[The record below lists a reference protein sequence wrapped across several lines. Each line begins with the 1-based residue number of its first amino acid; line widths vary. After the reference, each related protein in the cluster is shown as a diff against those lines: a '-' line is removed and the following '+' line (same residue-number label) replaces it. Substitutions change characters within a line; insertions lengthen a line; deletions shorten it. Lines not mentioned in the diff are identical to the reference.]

1 MDKEL
6 RNRDIRYCVDRS
18 VFHET
23 ELGGSTPP
31 STNSGRAIFNAA
43 KNKLRCSRSAAKSL
57 LFKFIPILQWLPHY
71 PVKEWLLGDIVSGV
85 SVGILQLPQGLAYA
99 LLAAVPPVFGL
110 YSSFFPVFIYSFFG
124 TSRHVSVGSF
134 AVVSI
139 MVGSVAES
147 LVTND
152 NFTLPGNDSIID
164 MDARDKARVEVVAA
178 LTLLVGIFQIIL
190 GLVQF
195 GFVVTYLSEP
205 LVRGYTTAATI
216 HVTVSQLKH
225 IFGLPLSE
233 KSQPL
238 SLIYS
243 LISLF
248 RRIHNTNIGTLVVS
262 TIALLCLFAVKEVNQ
277 KWQSKLPM
285 PIPIELVVLVI
296 STGVSYGINLHE
308 QYGIGIVGNIPT
320 GLLAPTVPKTD
331 LFFQVVGNAFAIAV
345 VGYTITISLAKI
357 FSMKHGYKVDSNQ
370 ELIALGLSNLTGSFF
385 HCFAVTSSMSRS
397 LVQESTG
404 GNTQIAGSIS
414 SLIILVII
422 LKAGELFTALPKAIL
437 SAIVIANLK
446 EMYKQFMDIPALWR
460 TNKYD
465 LLIWIVTFLST
476 ICLNLDIGLG
486 VSVIFG
492 LLTITFRTQ
501 LPQYSVLGQVFD
513 TDIYRDICQN
523 TMTKEVDGIKI
534 FRTSSAIYFANAE
547 LYAQTLKAKV
557 GVNIDLL
564 IEKKKKAVMKR
575 KRGLQKVITLAQRI
589 LSNTKKGSGL
599 EFLMNKEAIV
609 GSLQTLSETIPNPPT
624 LQSLGLERLS
634 FHSLILDFAAVCFID
649 TVGIKMLKIIFEEF
663 KDIEVDVYLVNCPG
677 SILRQLQSS
686 RFFNETFT
694 PALIFPTIHDAVS
707 YLSQTHESSSLQEV
721 TAI

>member
-6 RNRDIRYCVDRS
+6 RNRDIRYCVKRS

-23 ELGGSTPP
+23 ELGGSTPTP
-31 STNSGRAIFNAA
+31 SNGRAVFNAA

-57 LFKFIPILQWLPHY
+57 LLKFIPILQWLPHY

-99 LLAAVPPVFGL
+99 LLAGVPPIFGL

-124 TSRHVSVGSF
+124 TSRHVSVGTF
-134 AVVSI
+134 TVMSI

-147 LVTND
+147 LIPTEFVQ
-152 NFTLPGNDSIID
+152 GNDTIIN
-164 MDARDKARVEVVAA
+164 MDARDEARVEVVAA
-178 LTLLVGIFQIIL
+178 LTLFVGIFQIIL

-225 IFGLPLSE
+225 FFGLPLSE
-233 KSQPL
+233 RSQPL

-248 RRIHNTNIGTLVVS
+248 RRIHNTNISTLVVS
-262 TIALLCLFAVKEVNQ
+262 TIALLCLIAVKEVNQ

-285 PIPIELVVLVI
+285 PIPIELVVLLI
-296 STGVSYGINLHE
+296 STGLSYGINLHE
-308 QYGIGIVGNIPT
+308 QYGVGIVGNIPT

-345 VGYTITISLAKI
+345 VGYTITISLAKM
-357 FSMKHGYKVDSNQ
+357 FANKHGYKVDSNQ
-370 ELIALGLSNLTGSFF
+370 EFIALGLSNLTGSFF
-385 HCFAVTSSMSRS
+385 HCFAVTSSLSRS

-404 GNTQIAGSIS
+404 GNTQIAGSVS
-414 SLIILVII
+414 SLITLVII

-465 LLIWIVTFLST
+465 LLIWIVTFIST

-513 TDIYRDICQN
+513 TDIYRDTCQN
-523 TMTKEVDGIKI
+523 TMTKEVNGIKI

-589 LSNTKKGSGL
+589 LSNTNRGSGL
-599 EFLMNKEAIV
+599 EFLVNKEAIV

-663 KDIEVDVYLVNCPG
+663 KEIEVDVYLVNCPG

-686 RFFNETFT
+686 GFFNETFT
-694 PALIFPTIHDAVS
+694 PALIFSTIHDAVS

-721 TAI
+721 TEI